1 VTDGSDSIVDRTARR
16 TLARRHAVYTDEV
29 RRLLDAGLAV
39 MKEAGTTKSPR
50 VSDIVESAGLH
61 REAFYRHFPSK
72 QDLVAAIIEAGTDRL
87 VSYLAHQ
94 MSKESRPQ
102 EQLRRWVEGIMAQSA
117 NPEVAASTRA
127 VLWNGNSGG
136 DHQEILAA
144 HNKIGALTVEPI
156 RALGRTDPF
165 RDAAVLC
172 EAVMGRQQQFLWE
185 CAIPTTEDIQHLV
198 QFCLAAIGP
207 VPKGRPLNQR
217 QPSAAPEP
225 RRHR

>member
-1 VTDGSDSIVDRTARR
+1 VTDGSDRIIDRTARR

-39 MKEAGTTKSPR
+39 MIHAGTTKSPR
-50 VSDIVESAGLH
+50 VSDIVEAAGLH

-72 QDLVAAIIEAGTDRL
+72 QDLVAAIIEAGADRL

-94 MSKESRPQ
+94 MSKETSPQ

-117 NPEVAASTRA
+117 NPEVAAATRA

-136 DHQEILAA
+136 DHHEILAA
-144 HNKIGALTVEPI
+144 HNKIGALTVEPVRI
-156 RALGRTDPF
+156 LGSNDPS

-172 EAVMGRQQQFLWE
+172 QAVMGRQQQFLWE
-185 CAIPTTEDIQHLV
+185 CVIPTADDIEHLI
-198 QFCLAAIGP
+198 QFCLGAVGP
-207 VPKGRPLNQR
+207 VPKGRQLDPRQR
-217 QPSAAPEP
+217 
-225 RRHR
+225 R